1 MTPHRPPHRQLRG
14 RSRPRL
20 RSALAVATGVGVAAA
35 LLAPA
40 TLLTAAPAT
49 AEESR
54 DLYLVT
60 LDGPGLAAVAPGPAR
75 DLADLQVRAQ
85 QDAVLGTVA
94 APAPAYRF
102 RTALNGLAVEL
113 TAAQAADLAVVP
125 GVARVE
131 QDRVR
136 PLAGRGGAADP
147 ARLSP
152 GGASRGGAGIVI
164 GLVDTGLDPDSPL
177 FAAGPRLGRDPAG
190 AAPQCRAEPSWGP
203 GWCTE
208 KVVAGAWFVKGF
220 GTERLASSARLAP
233 LDDTGHGTQ
242 VASIAAGNADVAVR
256 LGGEEVGRYSGV
268 APQARIAVYKA
279 CWTAPDPGDDGC
291 STADLVAAV
300 DRATAD
306 GVDVL
311 NLSVGG
317 PSGLDTLA
325 LALLGAAEAD
335 VVVVGAAG
343 NGGAGGT
350 AHSAPWVT
358 TVGAVSGLQRRG
370 EVRLGAGTRLVG
382 AMAATERS
390 PRARL
395 VRAADA
401 AAPGTSAQQARRCAP
416 GSLDTALVAG
426 RIVLCER
433 GGVGRVDKS
442 QAVAAA
448 DGVGM
453 VLANTGPGGV
463 EADLHTVPTVHLS
476 AREAGRLRSWA
487 ARHPRGA
494 VVLAPRPVTASAPEV
509 LDWSGTG
516 DPAAAHPKPDVV
528 APGEGVLGAVPDGS
542 RWELLTGTSASAA
555 RVSGVAARLR
565 AERGWSA
572 TAVRSA
578 LVTTADPLPAG
589 ILRAGAGRVRQQL
602 VASPG
607 LVLGLDPA
615 DYRSWLE
622 GERATLNTPALVV
635 RRQGTVTRTVTN
647 VGRRS
652 RYVSTS
658 AVGLD
663 RHPVTVTPAAVVLAP
678 GESHRITVRV
688 GLGDGSQ
695 EDGAVLLRTGDG
707 TRTRLPLLVTR

>member
-1 MTPHRPPHRQLRG
+1 MDPHRLPRRGLRG
-14 RSRPRL
+14 ALATGLAVGLAAVLTAP
-20 RSALAVATGVGVAAA
+20 SALLTGASAAA
-35 LLAPA
+35 D
-40 TLLTAAPAT
+40 
-49 AEESR
+49 ERRE
-54 DLYLVT
+54 LYLVT
-60 LDGPGLAAVAPGPAR
+60 LDGPGLAGTPPGLAR
-75 DLADLQVRAQ
+75 DLAALQLRAR
-85 QDAVLGTVA
+85 QDAVLDAVDA
-94 APAPAYRF
+94 APPAYRF
-102 RTALNGLAVEL
+102 ETALVGLAVEL
-113 TAAQAADLAVVP
+113 TDDQAAALAVEP

-131 QDRVR
+131 ADRVR
-136 PLAGRGGAADP
+136 PLAGRGGTGDP

-152 GGASRGGAGIVI
+152 GGSARGGAGTVI

-177 FAAGPRLGRDPAG
+177 FAASPRLGRAPSGPA
-190 AAPQCRAEPSWGP
+190 ADCRTEPGWGP

-208 KVVAGAWFVKGF
+208 KVVAGAWFVEGF
-220 GTERLASSARLAP
+220 GTDRLASSARLSP

-256 LGGEEVGRYSGV
+256 LRGEEVGRYSGV
-268 APQARIAVYKA
+268 APQARLAVYKA
-279 CWTAPDPGDDGC
+279 CWTAPDPDDDGC

-317 PSGLDTLA
+317 PAELDTLA

-350 AHSAPWVT
+350 AHAAPWIT
-358 TVGAVSGLQRRG
+358 TVGAVTGPRREG
-370 EVRLGAGTRLVG
+370 EVRLGGGTRLVG
-382 AMAATERS
+382 ASAATERS

-395 VRAADA
+395 VRGADA
-401 AAPGTSAQQARRCAP
+401 AAPGATREQARRCVP
-416 GSLDTALVAG
+416 GSLDTALVAD
-426 RIVLCER
+426 RIVLCDR

-453 VLANTGPGGV
+453 VLAETGGATGAL
-463 EADLHTVPTVHLS
+463 EADLHAVPTVHLD
-476 AREAGRLRSWA
+476 AAGASRLRSWA

-494 VVLAPRPVTASAPEV
+494 VVLVPRPVVDAAPEV
-509 LDWSGTG
+509 PAWSGAG
-516 DPAAAHPKPDVV
+516 DPTAAHPKPDVV
-528 APGEGVLGAVPDGS
+528 APGDGVLGAVPDGS
-542 RWELLTGTSASAA
+542 GWELLTGTSASAA
-555 RVSGVAARLR
+555 WVSGVAARLR

-572 TAVRSA
+572 SAVRSA
-578 LVTTADPLPAG
+578 LVTTADPLPVG
-589 ILRAGAGRVRQQL
+589 VLRAGAGRVRQQS
-602 VASPG
+602 VSSPG

-615 DYRSWLE
+615 DYRRWLE
-622 GERATLNTPALVV
+622 GRRASLNTPALVV

-647 VGRRS
+647 IGSRP

-658 AVGLD
+658 VVGLD
-663 RHPVTVTPAAVVLAP
+663 GRPVSVLPAAVVLGP
-678 GESHRITVRV
+678 GESHRITVRI

-707 TRTRLPLLVTR
+707 TRARLPLLVTR

>member
-1 MTPHRPPHRQLRG
+1 MDPHRLPRRGLRG
-14 RSRPRL
+14 AL
-20 RSALAVATGVGVAAA
+20 TTGLAVGLAAVLAAPAA
-35 LLAPA
+35 LLTGAPA
-40 TLLTAAPAT
+40 AAD
-49 AEESR
+49 ERR

-60 LDGPGLAAVAPGPAR
+60 LDGPGLAGTAPGLAR
-75 DLADLQVRAQ
+75 DLAGLQLRAR
-85 QDAVLGTVA
+85 QDAVLDAVD
-94 APAPAYRF
+94 APPPAYRYES
-102 RTALNGLAVEL
+102 ALSGVAVEL
-113 TAAQAADLAVVP
+113 TADQAAALAVEP

-131 QDRVR
+131 VDRVR
-136 PLAGRGGAADP
+136 PLAGRGGAGDP

-152 GGASRGGAGIVI
+152 GGSARGGAGTVI

-177 FAAGPRLGRDPAG
+177 FAASPRLGRAPSDPAPDCD
-190 AAPQCRAEPSWGP
+190 ADPDWGP

-208 KVVAGAWFVKGF
+208 KVVAGAWFVEGF
-220 GTERLASSARLAP
+220 GTDRLASSARLSP

-256 LGGEEVGRYSGV
+256 LRGEEVGRYSGI
-268 APQARIAVYKA
+268 APQARLAVYKA
-279 CWTAPDPGDDGC
+279 CWTAPDPDDDGC

-300 DRATAD
+300 DRASAD

-317 PSGLDTLA
+317 PAELDTLA
-325 LALLGAAEAD
+325 LALLGSAEAD

-350 AHSAPWVT
+350 AHAAPWVT
-358 TVGAVSGLQRRG
+358 TVGAVTGPLREG
-370 EVRLGAGTRLVG
+370 EVRLGGGTRLVG
-382 AMAATERS
+382 ASAATDRS

-395 VRAADA
+395 VRGADA
-401 AAPGTSAQQARRCAP
+401 AAPGATREQARRCVP
-416 GSLDTALVAG
+416 GSLDTALVAD
-426 RIVLCER
+426 RVVLCDR

-453 VLANTGPGGV
+453 VLAETGAAAGV
-463 EADLHTVPTVHLS
+463 LEADLHAVPTVHLD
-476 AREAGRLRSWA
+476 ADDAARLRSWA
-487 ARHPRGA
+487 ARHPRGG
-494 VVLAPRPVTASAPEV
+494 VVLAPRPVTDAAPEV
-509 LDWSGTG
+509 PAWSGTG
-516 DPAAAHPKPDVV
+516 DPTAAHPKPDVV
-528 APGEGVLGAVPDGS
+528 APGDGVLGAVPDGS
-542 RWELLTGTSASAA
+542 GWELLTGTSASAA
-555 RVSGVAARLR
+555 WVSGVAARLR

-589 ILRAGAGRVRQQL
+589 VLRAGAGRVRQQ
-602 VASPG
+602 AAATPG

-615 DYRSWLE
+615 DYRRWLE
-622 GERATLNTPALVV
+622 GRRSTLNTPALVV
-635 RRQGTVTRTVTN
+635 RRQGTVTRSVTN
-647 VGRRS
+647 IGPRP

-658 AVGLD
+658 VVGLD
-663 RHPVTVTPAAVVLAP
+663 GRRVTVLPAAVVLAP

-707 TRTRLPLLVTR
+707 TRARLPLLVTR

>member
-1 MTPHRPPHRQLRG
+1 MTAHRLPHRRLRG
-14 RSRPRL
+14 ALTTGLSL
-20 RSALAVATGVGVAAA
+20 GLAAALAVPAA
-35 LLAPA
+35 LLTVAPA
-40 TLLTAAPAT
+40 AA
-49 AEESR
+49 AEGEEQR
-54 DLYLVT
+54 ELYLVT
-60 LDGPGLAAVAPGPAR
+60 LDGPGLAATVPGLAR
-75 DLADLQVRAQ
+75 DLAGLQQRAR
-85 QDAVLGTVA
+85 QDAVLDAVG
-94 APAPAYRF
+94 APAPTYRF
-102 RTALNGLAVEL
+102 GSALDGVAVEL
-113 TAAQAADLAVVP
+113 TAEQAAELVSEP

-136 PLAGRGGAADP
+136 PLAGRHTSGDP

-152 GGASRGGAGIVI
+152 GGATRGGAGTVI

-177 FAAGPRLGRDPAG
+177 FAASPRLGRAPSGPA
-190 AAPQCRAEPSWGP
+190 PECRAEPGWGP

-208 KVVAGAWFVKGF
+208 KVVAGAWFVEGF
-220 GTERLASSARLAP
+220 GTERLATSARLAP

-256 LGGEEVGRYSGV
+256 LRGEEVGRYSGV
-268 APQARIAVYKA
+268 APQARLAVYKA
-279 CWTAPDPGDDGC
+279 CWTAPDPADDGC

-358 TVGAVSGLQRRG
+358 TVGAVSGPRRQG
-370 EVRLGAGTRLVG
+370 EVRLGGSTRLVG
-382 AMAATERS
+382 AMAATDRS

-395 VRAADA
+395 VRGADA
-401 AAPGTSAQQARRCAP
+401 AASGSTREEARGCAP
-416 GSLDTALVAG
+416 GSLDTALVSG

-433 GGVGRVDKS
+433 GSVGRVDMS

-453 VLANTGPGGV
+453 VLANTGSGRL
-463 EADLHTVPTVHLS
+463 EADLHAVPTVHVS
-476 AREAGRLRSWA
+476 ARDAARLRSWA
-487 ARHPRGA
+487 AQHPRGA
-494 VVLAPRPVTASAPEV
+494 VALAPRPVTDAAPRV

-516 DPAAAHPKPDVV
+516 DPTATHPKPDLV

-542 RWELLTGTSASAA
+542 GWELLTGTSASAA
-555 RVSGVAARLR
+555 WVSGVAARLR

-578 LVTTADPLPAG
+578 LVTTADPVPAG
-589 ILRAGAGRVRQQL
+589 ILRAGAGRVRQQT
-602 VASPG
+602 AATPG

-615 DYRSWLE
+615 DYRRWLQ
-622 GERATLNTPALVV
+622 GERSTLNTPALVV

-647 VGRRS
+647 VGRRP

-663 RHPVTVTPAAVVLAP
+663 GHSVTVTPAAIVLGP

-688 GLGDGSQ
+688 GPGDGSQ